1 MYLTEDLSKLKV
13 GDRAYCIFMGWGII
27 ENISLDEYNYP
38 SLFLFKPD
46 NKNVH
51 YSFNMNGC
59 YFSCFPYQSLFTRE
73 VELNFVVDM
82 EYENNK

>member
-46 NKNVH
+46 NKK
-51 YSFNMNGC
+51 C
-59 YFSCFPYQSLFTRE
+59 SLQF
-73 VELNFVVDM
+73 
-82 EYENNK
+82 